1 MFTFSSL
8 SFLCF
13 SSSRVFIIA
22 MRLTMFMLFFLL
34 FLVYVFLSSGDK
46 VFFGAPLTGRTPRGK
61 HELDLSF
68 SVVSWTNRGRRRRRG
83 RKLTKPA
90 LRRERRQRRDGRR
103 KIDPL
108 IDGICGVAEAFSVN
122 LYLYHYSPRQKN
134 PARASPASISTPRIP
149 VNKQ

>member
-46 VFFGAPLTGRTPRGK
+46 VFFGAPLTGRTPRGR

-68 SVVSWTNRGRRRRRG
+68 LSFLGRTG
-83 RKLTKPA
+83 A
-90 LRRERRQRRDGRR
+90 DDDDG
-103 KIDPL
+103 
-108 IDGICGVAEAFSVN
+108 EEN
-122 LYLYHYSPRQKN
+122 
-134 PARASPASISTPRIP
+134 
-149 VNKQ
+149 